1 MPVLASELV
10 KRKKEHVFAEGY
22 VIDTA
27 TELTGGVSADE
38 EVLHIYGQD
47 DPIVDIIVN
56 NATLSITV
64 FDKKENNRL
73 LDVLQRIDSGDASTD
88 FKYDWANVYESTIWA
103 NRFNATN
110 TQYTRSIVY
119 KNWLPVPGLTAG
131 DTNAKG
137 TRTFA
142 GNAGLPKE
150 YSEPILGEKLALT
163 TGASGTSWTAQLAK
177 AVPAAIPLS
186 TVEPGVSATTLYAIR
201 VMAVNE
207 QRDGSSN
214 LTNFDTEDLAIT
226 TGMVSVSG
234 AIAINGASAPTGDL
248 NKLSWATHVYVNYLY
263 SKSLGV
269 YPSVKPHGMFETIT

>member
-22 VIDTA
+22 EIDTA

-47 DPIVDIIVN
+47 DPITDISVN

-64 FDKKENNRL
+64 YDKASNNKL
-73 LDVLQRIDSGDASTD
+73 LEALQRIDPGTATE
-88 FKYDWANVYESTIWA
+88 FKYDWASVYETTVWS

-119 KNWLPVPGLTAG
+119 KNWLPVPGLTSG

-142 GNAGLPKE
+142 GNAVIPRE
-150 YSEPILGEKLALT
+150 YSQPVLGEKLRLT
-163 TGASGTSWTAQLAK
+163 TGASGTTWTATLAK
-177 AVPAAIPLS
+177 ATPQSVPIG
-186 TVEPGVSATTLYAIR
+186 TVEPGVATAATLYAVR

-207 QRDGSSN
+207 QRSGTD
-214 LTNFDTEDLAIT
+214 LTHFDAEDLTIT
-226 TGMVSVSG
+226 TGMVSSAG
-234 AIAINGASAPTGDL
+234 AISIDGRSSPTGDL

-263 SKSLGV
+263 DKDTGV
-269 YPSVKPHGMFETIT
+269 YPTIKPNGLFENIV

>member
-22 VIDTA
+22 EIDTA

-47 DPIVDIIVN
+47 DPIVDITVN

-64 FDKKENNRL
+64 YDKKENNRL
-73 LDVLQRIDSGDASTD
+73 LEVLQRIDPGTTTN
-88 FKYDWANVYESTIWA
+88 FKYDWANVYESSVWA

-110 TQYTRSIVY
+110 TQYTRSVFY
-119 KNWLPVPGLTAG
+119 KNWLPVPGMTAG

-137 TRTFA
+137 TRSFA

-150 YSEPILGEKLALT
+150 YNNPILGEKLALT

-177 AVPAAIPLS
+177 STPVAVPNL
-186 TVEPGVSATTLYAIR
+186 TVEPGVSTPATLYAIR
-201 VMAVNE
+201 VMLVNE
-207 QRDGSSN
+207 QRDGTS
-214 LTNFDTEDLAIT
+214 LTHYDTEDLTIT
-226 TGMVSVSG
+226 AAMVGVSG
-234 AIAINGASAPTGDL
+234 AIAIDGAAAPAGNV
-248 NKLSWATHVYVNYLY
+248 NKLTWATHVYVNYLY
-263 SKSLGV
+263 SKAEGV
-269 YPSVKPHGMFETIT
+269 YPTVQPNGMFENIT